1 MCRDIYFV
9 FGSSS
14 LDRFIAVLVSSTFK
28 TGTTNYKKNTVQ
40 TNQDSICRM
49 CFKNKIYM
57 VDNKKIIVKLTKR
70 STLRSTKKYCI
81 IPIQFIYNIIYI
93 YSIYV
98 QQ

>member
-28 TGTTNYKKNTVQ
+28 TGTTNYKKKTVQ

-49 CFKNKIYM
+49 CIKNNIY
-57 VDNKKIIVKLTKR
+57 
-70 STLRSTKKYCI
+70 KY
-81 IPIQFIYNIIYI
+81 IYI
-93 YSIYV
+93 KYFKK
-98 QQ
+98 